1 MQEIKNG
8 KKESHWIW
16 YIFPNIYG
24 IRDTGMCNYY
34 SIKSLD
40 EARRYMENDI
50 LKHRLI
56 EISEALLQLETN
68 DPNEILG
75 SPDDTKVQEC
85 MTLFSIAV
93 PEEPVFKKVL
103 DKYYKG
109 ELDSKTLQI
118 LDNLK
123 SKSEE

>member
-1 MQEIKNG
+1 
-8 KKESHWIW
+8 
-16 YIFPNIYG
+16 
-24 IRDTGMCNYY
+24 
-34 SIKSLD
+34 
-40 EARRYMENDI
+40 
-50 LKHRLI
+50 
-56 EISEALLQLETN
+56 
-68 DPNEILG
+68 
-75 SPDDTKVQEC
+75 

-109 ELDSKTLQI
+109 ELDSNTLQI

>member
-1 MQEIKNG
+1 
-8 KKESHWIW
+8 
-16 YIFPNIYG
+16 
-24 IRDTGMCNYY
+24 MCNYY

-75 SPDDTKVQEC
+75 SPDGTKVQEC